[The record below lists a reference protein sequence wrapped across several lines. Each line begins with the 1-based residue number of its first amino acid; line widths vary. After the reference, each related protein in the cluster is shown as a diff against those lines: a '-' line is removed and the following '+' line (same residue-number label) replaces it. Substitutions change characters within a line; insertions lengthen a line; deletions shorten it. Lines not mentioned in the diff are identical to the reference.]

1 MPRSRNRRGMKRGD
15 CPVVQFE
22 HEAILCRDVIGKSWR
37 RSLSFRELVYETI
50 ELAQSKAN

>member
-1 MPRSRNRRGMKRGD
+1 MKRGD